1 MVCLFIGDAPCGAL
15 LPTRIREGMPL
26 GRGLCLNPLSGPL
39 QYLAWFEDSGG
50 NHGMFG
56 KNLSL
61 RIQQGCR
68 TSAIQE
74 VTLDVLLVFMVT
86 LFLVS
91 FVTGT
96 EDEGRQNISVCFAED
111 PDEYP
116 SVLNLQLRQGS
127 KSN

>member
-1 MVCLFIGDAPCGAL
+1 
-15 LPTRIREGMPL
+15 
-26 GRGLCLNPLSGPL
+26 
-39 QYLAWFEDSGG
+39 
-50 NHGMFG
+50 MFG
-56 KNLSL
+56 KNLTL
-61 RIQQGCR
+61 RMQQGCR

-91 FVTGT
+91 FVTCT
-96 EDEGRQNISVCFAED
+96 EDKGRQNISVCFAKD